1 MENIKRGTFISE
13 YVGEIITNEEAE
25 RRGKAYDSDGMTYL
39 FDLVIFFVI
48 HLPPEFLPVSL
59 PTER

>member
-25 RRGKAYDSDGMTYL
+25 RRGMIYDSDGMTYL
-39 FDLVIFFVI
+39 FDLVIN
-48 HLPPEFLPVSL
+48 
-59 PTER
+59 